1 MDKTPSQEMLA
12 HAEKLCAQRGVRLTP
27 QRLEVLRLMSLQ
39 QGAISAYD
47 LLDLLR
53 EKEPQAK
60 PPTVYRALE
69 FLLEQGFVHKVES
82 TNSYVLCHLFD
93 QPTHS
98 SAMFI
103 CDRCGV
109 VKEEAAEGVEDIM
122 HGVCPAPQCDRSS
135 RALRG
140 LRGSRSLQHPG
151 TLPARSYYS
160 AQKESPLSGCRSGKK
175 G

>member
-1 MDKTPSQEMLA
+1 MNKTTSQEMLA

-69 FLLEQGFVHKVES
+69 VSAGTGVRAQGGI
-82 TNSYVLCHLFD
+82 D
-93 QPTHS
+93 QQLRTVPS
-98 SAMFI
+98 FRSA
-103 CDRCGV
+103 D
-109 VKEEAAEGVEDIM
+109 
-122 HGVCPAPQCDRSS
+122 P
-135 RALRG
+135 
-140 LRGSRSLQHPG
+140 
-151 TLPARSYYS
+151 
-160 AQKESPLSGCRSGKK
+160 
-175 G
+175 

>member
-12 HAEKLCAQRGVRLTP
+12 HAEKLCPQRGVRLTP

-82 TNSYVLCHLFD
+82 TNS
-93 QPTHS
+93 
-98 SAMFI
+98 
-103 CDRCGV
+103 
-109 VKEEAAEGVEDIM
+109 
-122 HGVCPAPQCDRSS
+122 
-135 RALRG
+135 
-140 LRGSRSLQHPG
+140 
-151 TLPARSYYS
+151 
-160 AQKESPLSGCRSGKK
+160 
-175 G
+175 

>member
-1 MDKTPSQEMLA
+1 MDKTTSQQMLA

-103 CDRCGV
+103 CGPLRRRQRRVCGRRRRYYAYAGG
-109 VKEEAAEGVEDIM
+109 KNGIR
-122 HGVCPAPQCDRSS
+122 PAPQR
-135 RALRG
+135 
-140 LRGSRSLQHPG
+140 H
-151 TLPARSYYS
+151 
-160 AQKESPLSGCRSGKK
+160 
-175 G
+175 

>member
-1 MDKTPSQEMLA
+1 MDKTTPQDMLVQ
-12 HAEKLCAQRGVRLTP
+12 AEKLCAQRGVRLTP
-27 QRLEVLRLMSLQ
+27 QRLEVLRLMTLQ

-47 LLDLLR
+47 LLDLL
-53 EKEPQAK
+53 KVSEPQAK

-93 QPTHS
+93 KPSHT

-109 VKEEAAEGVEDIM
+109 VKEEAADGVEDIM
-122 HGVCPAPQCDRSS
+122 HTLAARMGF
-135 RALRG
+135 ALRHNVIEAHG
-140 LRGSRSLQHPG
+140 LCSVCVEVEACRTQDCCGHDHTIQIKRKPG
-151 TLPARSYYS
+151 
-160 AQKESPLSGCRSGKK
+160 QK
-175 G
+175 